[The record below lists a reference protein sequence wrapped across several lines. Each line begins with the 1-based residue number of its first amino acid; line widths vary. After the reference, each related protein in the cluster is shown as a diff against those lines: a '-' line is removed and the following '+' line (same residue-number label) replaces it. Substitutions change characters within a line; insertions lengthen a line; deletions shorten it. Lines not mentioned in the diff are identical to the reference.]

1 MRVYYEP
8 DNPGLDNEGY
18 ITVISVEPVTV
29 SAGGEETTFI
39 NYTRDYSICER
50 KELKYLDE

>member
-18 ITVISVEPVTV
+18 ITVISVEPVTIGTGDE
-29 SAGGEETTFI
+29 AATFI

-50 KELKYLDE
+50 KELKYQP